1 MIAVRMVQVSVDEVV
16 GVIPMRN
23 GFVTAARSVPMS
35 RIVSATA
42 VLGGAPIRIRFAYFD
57 YMLVDV
63 IFMRMMEMTVV
74 KIVDVA
80 VVPNRDMT
88 ALGSV
93 DMRMIGV
100 NNMIMSGHCLSF
112 LETRTL
118 SNGKHVRQRF

>member
-1 MIAVRMVQVSVDEVV
+1 
-16 GVIPMRN
+16 MRHP
-23 GFVTAARSVPMS
+23 FVTAARSVPMNC
-35 RIVSATA
+35 IVSAAA
-42 VLGGAPIRIRFAYFD
+42 VLRGAPIGIRDAYFD

-74 KIVDVA
+74 KVVHVA

-88 ALGSV
+88 AFGSV
-93 DMRMIGV
+93 DMRMIRV

-112 LETRTL
+112 SGDDNTL